1 MLTWHTKVKAPAK
14 VAKAERRD
22 IDNG

>member
-14 VAKAERRD
+14 VAKAVRRGT
-22 IDNG
+22 DNG